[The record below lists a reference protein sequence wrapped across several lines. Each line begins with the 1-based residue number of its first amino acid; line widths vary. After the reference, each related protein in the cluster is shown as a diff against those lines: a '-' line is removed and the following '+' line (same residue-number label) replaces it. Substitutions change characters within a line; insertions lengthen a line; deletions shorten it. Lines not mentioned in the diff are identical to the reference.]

1 MNLYWC
7 ETSDHNEDW
16 FMVASSAQE
25 ACRLHEGAEGYNR
38 GDARATL
45 VCPIPKHLAPSKG
58 WPDHDFLRALDAVF
72 LSETTPRVVQ
82 IGSVVYQEGGMD
94 AVIDRLSDDQSE
106 AAGKGR
112 PNKTIR
118 LQ

>member
-16 FMVASSAQE
+16 FIVASSVQE

-38 GDARATL
+38 GDARAIL
-45 VCPIPKHLAPSKG
+45 VRRIPKHLTPFKG

-106 AAGKGR
+106 AAGKAW